1 MFIEVKNME
10 FDEIEM
16 LRKYRDEKNLT
27 YPQIAK
33 ALGFSSISVY
43 NWIKGYRKP
52 SPVAKKLIRDYLMER
67 M

>member
-1 MFIEVKNME
+1 ME
-10 FDEIEM
+10 FDEVEQ

-33 ALGFSSISVY
+33 ALGFSNISVY

-67 M
+67 L

>member
-1 MFIEVKNME
+1 ME

-16 LRKYRDEKNLT
+16 LRKYRDEKKLT

-43 NWIKGYRKP
+43 N
-52 SPVAKKLIRDYLMER
+52 
-67 M
+67 

>member
-1 MFIEVKNME
+1 ME
-10 FDEIEM
+10 FDEVEM
-16 LRKYRDEKNLT
+16 LRKYRAEKKLT

-52 SPVAKKLIRDYLMER
+52 SPVARKLIRDYLMER
-67 M
+67 I

>member
-1 MFIEVKNME
+1 MFIEVKDME
-10 FDEIEM
+10 FDEVEM

-33 ALGFSSISVY
+33 VLGFSQISVY

-52 SPVAKKLIRDYLMER
+52 SPVARKLIREYLMER
-67 M
+67 L

>member
-1 MFIEVKNME
+1 ME

-16 LRKYRDEKNLT
+16 LRKYRDEKKLT

-33 ALGFSSISVY
+33 ALGFSNISVY